1 MSEQMKIGFV
11 GCGAF
16 CSGTH
21 IPNAAANPNFEIV
34 AFCDLDE
41 KRLATLE
48 QQYHPRYVTADMER
62 LFRDEQ
68 IEMVICGTKPD
79 ARMPIMELAVRH
91 RKHLFVEKPLC
102 YDPRQIEPMV
112 ALMNHAPILF
122 MVGFN
127 RPYSPMMQAIK
138 PLYRKHKKGSATV
151 IYRIIGEAQL
161 WPAHHWNA
169 IVEKKEST
177 IVHEV
182 THIFD
187 VLNWL
192 TDAEPLRVYTAGEGN
207 MDNVI
212 TLNYPDQTTAVII
225 AGDNSTAGFP
235 KERVE
240 INTNYA
246 TIVGDSFREVIAAGV
261 EGGLVKETFPWHQ
274 GDKTFTTSG
283 YEAISTEW
291 QWRASVT
298 PEEKAYGYYYDRMP
312 RVDKGHYAELEHFR
326 QMIRRGGPSVTDVFR
341 GAIANL
347 IAWDAI
353 RSWETGQPVAMD
365 FSRLKTL

>member
-1 MSEQMKIGFV
+1 MAGKMRIGFV

-21 IPNAAANPNFEIV
+21 IPNAAANPNFQIV

-41 KRLATLE
+41 ARLASLKE
-48 QQYHPRYVTADMER
+48 KYRPSYVTTDMER
-62 LFRDEQ
+62 VFADSNVD
-68 IEMVICGTKPD
+68 MVVCGTKPD
-79 ARMPIMELAVRH
+79 ARMPVMKLAVKH

-102 YDPRQIEPMV
+102 YDPADIEPMV
-112 ALMNHAPILF
+112 AMMNRAPILF

-138 PLYRKHKKGSATV
+138 PLYHRNRKGSSTIV
-151 IYRIIGEAQL
+151 YRIIGEAQL
-161 WPAHHWNA
+161 WPKHHWRA

-177 IVHEV
+177 IIHEV

-187 VLNWL
+187 LLNWL
-192 TDAEPLRVYTAGEGN
+192 TDLEPVKVYTAGEGN

-212 TLNYPDQTTAVII
+212 TLTYPDHTTAVII

-235 KERVE
+235 KERLE
-240 INTNYA
+240 INTNHS
-246 TIVGDSFREVIAAGV
+246 TIVGDSFVEMLAVGV
-261 EGGLVKETFPWHQ
+261 EEGFICQRFSWHM
-274 GDKTFTTSG
+274 GDKTYNTTAQ
-283 YEAISTEW
+283 EALSLAW

-298 PEEKAYGYYYDRMP
+298 AEERAYGYYYDRAP

-326 QMIRRGGPSVTDVFR
+326 QMIERGGPSVTDVFR

-347 IAWDAI
+347 IAWDAVK
-353 RSWETGQPVAMD
+353 SWETGRPVSVD
-365 FSRLKTL
+365 YSYLKKL